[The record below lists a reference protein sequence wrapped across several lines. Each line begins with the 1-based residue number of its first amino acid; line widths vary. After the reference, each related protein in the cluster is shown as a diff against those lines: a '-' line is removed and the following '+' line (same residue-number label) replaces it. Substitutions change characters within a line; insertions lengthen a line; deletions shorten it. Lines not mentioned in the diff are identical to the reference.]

1 MGIAAMD
8 LAQYDKALSYH
19 FQSLILR
26 EEEGSTKS
34 IPNALSNIGLVY
46 FKLIDPAKALNYYN
60 RAVKLKWELKDS
72 VDIET
77 MLINMGHCLN
87 QLKQYT
93 KAIELANQALSLC
106 GDNCRQDIIIEAY
119 SCIGNAYLNFDSF
132 KNAEDFYSRALKLSE
147 DLNDIDHSM
156 ICLIGLGQIEFA
168 RKNYDQSLRY
178 LLRALEKSNSTDYP
192 EMLMNIHK
200 YLARAYKQKSDLQYA
215 FEHQSIQLQLLDSIY
230 NAAFARS
237 LAKVQTE
244 HEERENR
251 KALADKDK
259 LVTLQAEALQTQQ
272 RISLFGGLIVLLSII
287 VILSIYR
294 NYRLRV
300 RINKVLEEKVKLR
313 TRELEESRDN
323 ALRNAYL
330 QDHRLTRITNDVQ
343 DTLVTI
349 QGLCLAA
356 RLEVAEGARI
366 YLDKLEDHTCSLK
379 ATLSRFNMENSPLH
393 QKVLL

>member
-1 MGIAAMD
+1 
-8 LAQYDKALSYH
+8 
-19 FQSLILR
+19 
-26 EEEGSTKS
+26 
-34 IPNALSNIGLVY
+34 
-46 FKLIDPAKALNYYN
+46 
-60 RAVKLKWELKDS
+60 
-72 VDIET
+72 
-77 MLINMGHCLN
+77 
-87 QLKQYT
+87 
-93 KAIELANQALSLC
+93 
-106 GDNCRQDIIIEAY
+106 
-119 SCIGNAYLNFDSF
+119 
-132 KNAEDFYSRALKLSE
+132 
-147 DLNDIDHSM
+147 
-156 ICLIGLGQIEFA
+156 
-168 RKNYDQSLRY
+168 
-178 LLRALEKSNSTDYP
+178 
-192 EMLMNIHK
+192 MLMNIHK